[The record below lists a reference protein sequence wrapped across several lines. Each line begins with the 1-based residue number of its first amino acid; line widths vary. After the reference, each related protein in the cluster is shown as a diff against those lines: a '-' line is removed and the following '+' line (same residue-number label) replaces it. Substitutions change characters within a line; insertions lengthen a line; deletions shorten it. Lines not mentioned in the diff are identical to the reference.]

1 MKYSLFALLVLLAA
15 CREPQVSRDEHR
27 PGNPETPAGKVGQ
40 VTHDIAKDAGKAAKE
55 VGKEIGKAAR
65 DAKAGWKEASERDK
79 SARRDK

>member
-1 MKYSLFALLVLLAA
+1 VKYSALIVLALLATA

-27 PGNPETPAGKVGQ
+27 PGNPDTPAGKVGQ

-65 DAKAGWKEASERDK
+65 DARAGWKEANERDK
-79 SARRDK
+79 SK